1 MATIKPKRGS
11 GAPSTGLTEYE
22 LAVDTTN
29 KRIYIGNAGGSGDLI
44 GSAPGGSDTQVQ
56 FNDGGVMG
64 GDSGLTYNKTTDT
77 LTVTGDLAVN
87 GGDITSTASTV
98 ALLDG
103 ASITNATAF
112 RSATTLTFGATTGT
126 TLVRNNLTT
135 TLDLAVNGG
144 DITTSATTATVFNT
158 TVTNLSVGGAATTL
172 TMGAT
177 SGTAAIRNATL
188 TLGNTASSV
197 VTNSGSTNHITISP
211 YGEVILAPTTGI
223 LFQGSIPSITVENTD
238 GATGVVEIAGG
249 DLFLARKTADDA
261 TFTPVN
267 IIFEGATNNTNE
279 TTLTVED
286 PTADRTITLPD
297 AGGTVGVMASPTNQ
311 QIQFYDSGTKN
322 LKGDADLI
330 FDGTNLQI
338 GSQGDLR
345 LADSDSSN
353 YVAFQA
359 PATVSN
365 NNIYTLPSAVGS
377 ANQVLQIASV
387 AGNDAT
393 LQWATVS
400 GSGSPGGSDT
410 YVQFNDGS
418 TFGGDAGFT
427 YNKTTDSVTLAG
439 DIAVNGGDITTTT
452 TGSASLYNN
461 NATTINVGTAA
472 ATTVNL
478 GTNAN
483 GAVINLCNGNISFS
497 RTGSG
502 MLFYSNLT
510 DGSANGMNIKCNTS
524 GSPIQ
529 IGDVDGVGNS
539 TILTVNDS
547 AGTITFDTGTG
558 LYTFPTTNG
567 SNGQVLTTNGS
578 GTLSWA
584 SASAGAAGSNTQVQ
598 FNDGGTS
605 LGGDSGLTYN
615 KTTDSLTVGG
625 RLTAQTV
632 VSTSTTQT
640 VDFSVN
646 INQIQLTIYGLGV
659 DFNTSLQNIE
669 KYGIEN
675 TPVTIDTGTASYISC
690 ELESIESFYDD
701 TNGWSARL
709 VIKPPFVG
717 GTSTTAEGVI
727 AETINA
733 VYIQTPT
740 VPLEYWTSITNIN
753 LYHKPETYVVKT
765 VTGQSWVASDSCI
778 SCRLLGGTSTDHD
791 VEDAVLEEVKFE
803 INNLVVGTGFD
814 IIGYA
819 PNGTYGKYTVKCFA
833 Q

>member
-1 MATIKPKRGS
+1 MATILPKRGTS
-11 GAPSTGLTEYE
+11 APTTGLTQYE
-22 LAVDTTN
+22 LAVDTSN
-29 KRIYIGNAGGSGDLI
+29 KRIYIGNSGGSGDLI

-56 FNDGGVMG
+56 FNDGGNLG

-77 LTVTGDLAVN
+77 LTITGDLE
-87 GGDITSTASTV
+87 
-98 ALLDG
+98 
-103 ASITNATAF
+103 
-112 RSATTLTFGATTGT
+112 
-126 TLVRNNLTT
+126 
-135 TLDLAVNGG
+135 VNGG
-144 DITTSATTATVFNT
+144 DITTSATV
-158 TVTNLSVGGAATTL
+158 
-172 TMGAT
+172 
-177 SGTAAIRNATL
+177 
-188 TLGNTASSV
+188 AS
-197 VTNSGSTNHITISP
+197 
-211 YGEVILAPTTGI
+211 
-223 LFQGSIPSITVENTD
+223 LF
-238 GATGVVEIAGG
+238 
-249 DLFLARKTADDA
+249 
-261 TFTPVN
+261 
-267 IIFEGATNNTNE
+267 
-279 TTLTVED
+279 
-286 PTADRTITLPD
+286 
-297 AGGTVGVMASPTNQ
+297 
-311 QIQFYDSGTKN
+311 
-322 LKGDADLI
+322 
-330 FDGTNLQI
+330 
-338 GSQGDLR
+338 
-345 LADSDSSN
+345 
-353 YVAFQA
+353 
-359 PATVSN
+359 
-365 NNIYTLPSAVGS
+365 NNI
-377 ANQVLQIASV
+377 
-387 AGNDAT
+387 
-393 LQWATVS
+393 
-400 GSGSPGGSDT
+400 
-410 YVQFNDGS
+410 
-418 TFGGDAGFT
+418 
-427 YNKTTDSVTLAG
+427 
-439 DIAVNGGDITTTT
+439 
-452 TGSASLYNN
+452 
-461 NATTINVGTAA
+461 ATTINVGTAA

-483 GAVINLCNGNISFS
+483 GSVVNLCNGNISFS

-510 DGSANGMNIKCNTS
+510 DGSGNGMNINCNAT

-529 IGDVDGVGNS
+529 IGDVDATLNS

-558 LYTFPTTNG
+558 SYTFPTTNG

-578 GTLSWA
+578 GTLTWSTV
-584 SASAGAAGSNTQVQ
+584 SGGSGSPGGSDTYVQ
-598 FNDGGTS
+598 FNDGSTF
-605 LGGDSGLTYN
+605 GGDAGLTYN

-646 INQIQLTIYGLGV
+646 INQIQLTLYGLGA
-659 DFNTSLQNIE
+659 DFNTSLENIE
-669 KYGIEN
+669 KYGVEN
-675 TPVTIDTGTASYISC
+675 TTVTIDTGTASYTSC

-733 VYIQTPT
+733 VYIETPT